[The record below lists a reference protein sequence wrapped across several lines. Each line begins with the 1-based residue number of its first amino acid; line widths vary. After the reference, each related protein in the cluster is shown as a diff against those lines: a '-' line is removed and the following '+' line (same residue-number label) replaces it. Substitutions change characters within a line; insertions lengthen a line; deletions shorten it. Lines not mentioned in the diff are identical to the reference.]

1 MSGARPRRHGPAERL
16 AAAAAVLGLL
26 AALVACGAE
35 PVADARPLVAVS
47 VPPQAFFVDRVSRG
61 RVRSRVLIPPG
72 ASPATFEPGFETLR
86 ALEEAALVVRVGH
99 PRLAFEHAWLEPLL
113 AERPDL
119 PVVNAA
125 AEIEAQAEDPHVW
138 LVPRHAA
145 AMARRIEAG
154 LAAVLP
160 EEREAFAAGR
170 RDFEALAERLDRELG
185 ARLAPHRGRRFYV
198 LHPAWGY
205 FAAEYGLEQVA
216 IEAER
221 KEPDPFELAETIRR
235 AAREAP
241 RVVLVQPQFDPKRA
255 ELVAEAVGARVA
267 RADPLAYDWDGEL
280 RRVARILDEAF
291 AR

>member
-1 MSGARPRRHGPAERL
+1 MEGARARRRGGPPRL
-16 AAAAAVLGLL
+16 AARAAGLL
-26 AALVACGAE
+26 LCGALAGCGAE
-35 PVADARPLVAVS
+35 PAADARPLVAVT
-47 VPPQAFFVDRVSRG
+47 VPPQAHFVDRVSGG
-61 RVRSRVLIPPG
+61 RVRTAVLIPPG

-99 PRLAFEHAWLEPLL
+99 PHLAFERAWLAPLL

-119 PVVNAA
+119 SVVEAA
-125 AEIEAQAEDPHVW
+125 ADVEARPEDPHVW

-154 LAAVLP
+154 LAEILP
-160 EEREAFAAGR
+160 EAREALRANREAF
-170 RDFEALAERLDRELG
+170 EARARALDRSLRR
-185 ARLAPHRGRRFYV
+185 RLAPYRGRRFYV

-216 IEAER
+216 IERER
-221 KEPDPFELAETIRR
+221 KDPDPHELVETIRR
-235 AAREAP
+235 AAAEGVRVLIVSPQLDP
-241 RVVLVQPQFDPKRA
+241 RRA

-267 RADPLAYDWDGEL
+267 TVDPLAYEWEAEL
-280 RRVARILDEAF
+280 GRLARVLEEAF